1 MCGVEY
7 EKGQSKL
14 LEFYKRNL
22 FEEFK
27 MPSDDDR
34 GGRLGQLFLFL
45 K

>member
-1 MCGVEY
+1 MKDVLVVSLADLHAEMG
-7 EKGQSKL
+7 
-14 LEFYKRNL
+14 
-22 FEEFK
+22 EEFK